1 MQPRCSVLHSRENPA
16 QAIVGACRNASRL
29 DQAVGLSNAGCPYP
43 AKSHAQPIPDPALD
57 ALGLGIET
65 LILKRD
71 GLEVEGCQLTEIN
84 LDEMIE
90 KCRHFG
96 S

>member
-1 MQPRCSVLHSRENPA
+1 MLGVRTRQNP
-16 QAIVGACRNASRL
+16 
-29 DQAVGLSNAGCPYP
+29 
-43 AKSHAQPIPDPALD
+43 HAQPIPDPALD

-71 GLEVEGCQLTEIN
+71 GLEVAGCQLSEIN